1 MTFSIDS
8 VSFTFGLRFFFVGAV
23 TTGAGVGLL
32 GSVCSLCGTARTD
45 RSELCSRSPSKRLTR
60 DITVS
65 IVVVPLS
72 FLCFGFGFAVLANVP
87 YA

>member
-8 VSFTFGLRFFFVGAV
+8 VSFTLGVRFFFMGAV

-32 GSVCSLCGTARTD
+32 GSVCSLCGTVRTG
-45 RSELCSRSPSKRLTR
+45 RAELCSRSPSKRLTR

-65 IVVVPLS
+65 IVVVPLL
-72 FLCFGFGFAVLANVP
+72 FVWLFVVVVLFVV
-87 YA
+87 